1 MPRPDHKAF
10 APPRLKCNGFPAFCN
25 AVPTELSGIDRLT
38 GLKFQFFDE
47 FGRLSVCVRLLV
59 GREKHIRQTAALGF
73 SNFAADTIMN
83 HGPTTYP
90 ASHIAR
96 ALRMSKRTVR
106 ETLATIPPSA
116 TLLIQG
122 NETDTWSIQVLPDRY
137 RAEIVRRALVNGQSI
152 ADYLDTC
159 AAGWQPKVSL
169 NDVAESC
176 LDEAKRLRA
185 ALVPALQRI
194 SAVTLTAAD
203 RVRLGL
209 ADYKSAFGHEITE
222 RHWRRLMD
230 RSLWRDGGEH
240 DFQRLELYLSD
251 NPTRKQT
258 GAATS
263 KAEFQEI
270 VDVIEACADPLA
282 PTKEERAA
290 IWATA
295 FEFLTSAAKTPRE
308 QKQVRQALVGFLIE
322 RAPWLAKSRDA
333 LRVSFDWKFEKW
345 DKAGRTSAALLDGR
359 ELKLGKPVGDP
370 IPQDDLDRI
379 IWHTSANCGGRL
391 AQAKRDL
398 AEQGARSGLT
408 QGTLELLADSS
419 RSKSYVNR
427 RLSATVAPE
436 VKMIAP
442 HRLGKKAIDDSI
454 AHVERD
460 YSKLVSM
467 QVVNADDFTFPVY
480 FHVPDGNGWYTL
492 TRGQCLLMLD
502 VRSWKIIAWSLQPE
516 RNYNS
521 LVIRTLMNRVCAA
534 WGLPGTWYFERGIWQ
549 SAKLVKGEALAGWDD
564 GLSWSAARVGWE
576 QVGVGFRHAIRA
588 RTKPVERVG
597 KSLQDLME
605 GERGYCGRDERRD
618 CPARTKQAMDDV
630 KFHRVNHPGEL
641 FYSFDEW
648 ETRLAGLID
657 RYNSSTQDGQTL
669 QGMTPDAA
677 FEEFWPKTNPPAR
690 MDATCWHLVAH
701 FVKELPVT
709 VNGISFTVGRQ
720 KFVYRNERT
729 GQDRGKTVLAWFDP
743 ECPELLCV
751 TDLNRRNPY
760 LVERSMKV
768 DFLAEAGD
776 LNFEREISRAA
787 SHSKYPKA
795 RFHTLKAKFEPNFR
809 RNLVDRETAGL
820 AQDIQQQRDTKIA
833 EQKAEGA
840 QQTKARKAFGRL
852 GMAMPAAGRVR
863 PEQVEAAAELSR
875 LLNSDEV
882 ETTEETK

>member
-1 MPRPDHKAF
+1 MYAR
-10 APPRLKCNGFPAFCN
+10 RLLSVSQPLRVKSMNKP
-25 AVPTELSGIDRLT
+25 VPTGYTSS
-38 GLKFQFFDE
+38 Q
-47 FGRLSVCVRLLV
+47 
-59 GREKHIRQTAALGF
+59 
-73 SNFAADTIMN
+73 
-83 HGPTTYP
+83 
-90 ASHIAR
+90 IAV
-96 ALRMSKRTVR
+96 ALRISKRTVR
-106 ETLATIPPSA
+106 ETLAAI
-116 TLLIQG
+116 
-122 NETDTWSIQVLPDRY
+122 ETGTTVFVRGKETAAWAFDVLPEDY
-137 RAEIVRRALVNGQSI
+137 RAKIVTRARANGQTI
-152 ADYLDTC
+152 ADYLTSC
-159 AAGWQPKVSL
+159 AVEWQPPVPL
-169 NDVAESC
+169 QEVAESH
-176 LDEAKRLRA
+176 LTEAKRLRA
-185 ALVPALQRI
+185 ALLPALARI
-194 SAVTLTAAD
+194 NAVTLTVAD

-209 ADYKSAFGHEITE
+209 ADYKSAVGHEIGE

-230 RSLWRDGGEH
+230 RTLCRDGGEH
-240 DFQRLELYLSD
+240 EFSRLELYLSD
-251 NPTRKQT
+251 SPARKQT
-258 GAATS
+258 GAAVS
-263 KAEFQEI
+263 PGEFQEI
-270 VDVIEACADPLA
+270 VDAIEACADPLA
-282 PTKEERAA
+282 PTKQERAA

-308 QKQVRQALVGFLIE
+308 QKTLRRALVGFLIE
-322 RAPWLAKSRDA
+322 RAPWLGKNPKAVRDNFY
-333 LRVSFDWKFEKW
+333 LKFEKW
-345 DKAGRTSAALLDGR
+345 DTGGRTSAALIDGR
-359 ELKLGKPVGDP
+359 EAKLGQPVADP

-379 IWHTSANCGGRL
+379 IWHASANCGGRL

-427 RLSATVAPE
+427 RLASTVAPE

-480 FHVPDGNGWYTL
+480 FYVPDGNGWYTL

-521 LVIRTLMNRVCAA
+521 IVIRTLMNRVCAT
-534 WGLPGTWYFERGIWQ
+534 WGLPGTWYFERGIWLK
-549 SAKLVKGEALAGWDD
+549 SKLVNSDAIAGWND

-597 KSLQDLME
+597 GLLQCLME

-669 QGMTPDAA
+669 NGLTPDAA
-677 FEEFWPKTNPPAR
+677 FEEFWPKANPPAR
-690 MDATCWHLVAH
+690 MDASCWHLVAH

-709 VNGISFTVGRQ
+709 VNGISFTVGRE
-720 KFVYRNERT
+720 KYVYRNERT
-729 GQDRGKTVLAWFDP
+729 GKDRGKTVLAWFDP

-751 TDLNRRNPY
+751 TDLNRKNSY

-776 LNFEREISRAA
+776 PNFEREIGRAA

-795 RFHTLKAKFEPNFR
+795 RFHTLKAKFEPTFR
-809 RNLVDRETAGL
+809 RNLVDAQTAGL
-820 AQDIQQQRDTKIA
+820 AQDIQAQRDTKIA

-840 QQTKARKAFGRL
+840 KLTKARKAYGKL
-852 GMAMPAAGRVR
+852 GMAIPTTRVR

-875 LLNSDEV
+875 LLNSDEA
-882 ETTEETK
+882 EEIK